1 MMGHGTGIGRVRG
14 LGSAKGG
21 ASHWAMER
29 MVSLATLPLFVWF
42 LVSLL
47 RLPDLS
53 YTTVVNWLGSSLN
66 AVLMVLL
73 VVTTFVH
80 LKQGMQVVLDD
91 YVHDEGTR
99 VLTNVALVFLSV
111 AGGAAATFAVLQ
123 IAFRGTAN

>member
-1 MMGHGTGIGRVRG
+1 MGHGTGIGRVRG

-123 IAFRGTAN
+123 IAFRGTAS

>member
-1 MMGHGTGIGRVRG
+1 MGTGTGIGRVRG

-21 ASHWAMER
+21 ATHWATER
-29 MVSLATLPLFVWF
+29 LISLATLPLFVWF
-42 LVSLL
+42 VAALL
-47 RLPDLS
+47 MLPDLS
-53 YTTVVNWLGSSLN
+53 HGTVVNWLSSPLN

-73 VVTTFVH
+73 AITNFVH

-99 VLTNVALVFLSV
+99 VLSNVALVFLSV

-123 IAFRGTAN
+123 IAFRGTGT

>member
-1 MMGHGTGIGRVRG
+1 MGSGTGIGRVRG

-21 ASHWAMER
+21 ASHWATER
-29 MVSLATLPLFVWF
+29 MISLATLPLFVWF
-42 LVSLL
+42 AVSLL

-53 YTTVVNWLGSSLN
+53 YTTVVNWLGSPLS

-80 LKQGMQVVLDD
+80 LKHGMQVVLDD

-123 IAFRGTAN
+123 IALRGTAS

>member
-1 MMGHGTGIGRVRG
+1 MGTGTGIGRVRG

-21 ASHWAMER
+21 ASHWATER
-29 MVSLATLPLFVWF
+29 LISLATLPLFVWF
-42 LVSLL
+42 LVALL
-47 RLPDLS
+47 RLPDLAHG
-53 YTTVVNWLGSSLN
+53 TVVNWLAAPLN
-66 AVLMVLL
+66 AVLMILL

-99 VLTNVALVFLSV
+99 VLTNIALVFLSV

-123 IAFRGTAN
+123 IALRASGA

>member
-1 MMGHGTGIGRVRG
+1 MGSGTGIGRVRG

-21 ASHWAMER
+21 ASHWATER

-42 LVSLL
+42 AVSLL

-53 YTTVVNWLGSSLN
+53 YTTVVNWLGSPLT

-80 LKQGMQVVLDD
+80 LKHGMQVVLDD

-123 IAFRGTAN
+123 IALRGTAS

>member
-1 MMGHGTGIGRVRG
+1 MGTGTGIGRVRG

-21 ASHWAMER
+21 ASHWATER
-29 MVSLATLPLFVWF
+29 MISLATLPLFVWF
-42 LVSLL
+42 VVSLL

-53 YTTVVNWLGSSLN
+53 YTTVVNWLGSPLS
-66 AVLMVLL
+66 AVLMLLL

-80 LKQGMQVVLDD
+80 MKQGMQVVLDD

-123 IAFRGTAN
+123 IAFRGTAS

>member
-1 MMGHGTGIGRVRG
+1 MGTGTGIGRVRG

-21 ASHWAMER
+21 ASHWATER
-29 MVSLATLPLFVWF
+29 LISLATLPLYVWF
-42 LVSLL
+42 MVALLSLPNL
-47 RLPDLS
+47 GHANVVGWLS
-53 YTTVVNWLGSSLN
+53 SPLN
-66 AVLMVLL
+66 AVMMVLL

-99 VLTNVALVFLSV
+99 VLTNIALVFLSV

-123 IAFRGTAN
+123 IAFRGTGS

>member
-1 MMGHGTGIGRVRG
+1 MGSGTGIGRVRG

-21 ASHWAMER
+21 ASHWATER
-29 MVSLATLPLFVWF
+29 MISLATLPLFVWF
-42 LVSLL
+42 VVSLL

-53 YTTVVNWLGSSLN
+53 YTTVINWLGSPLS

-73 VVTTFVH
+73 VITTFVH

-91 YVHDEGTR
+91 YVQDEGTR

-123 IAFRGTAN
+123 IAFRGTAS

>member
-1 MMGHGTGIGRVRG
+1 MGSGTQIGRVRG

-21 ASHWAMER
+21 ASHWAAER
-29 MVSLATLPLFVWF
+29 TISLATLPLFVWF
-42 LVSLL
+42 VASLL

-53 YTTVVNWLGSSLN
+53 HTTVVSWLGSPFN
-66 AVLMVLL
+66 AALMVLL
-73 VVTTFVH
+73 VATTFVH

-99 VLTNVALVFLSV
+99 VLSNVALVFLAV

-123 IAFRGTAN
+123 IAFRGTAS

>member
-1 MMGHGTGIGRVRG
+1 MGTGTGIGRVRG

-21 ASHWAMER
+21 ASHWATER
-29 MVSLATLPLFVWF
+29 LISLATLPLYVWF
-42 LVSLL
+42 LVALL
-47 RLPDLS
+47 TLPDLS
-53 YTTVVNWLGSSLN
+53 HGNVVNWLASPLN
-66 AVLMVLL
+66 AVMMILL

-99 VLTNVALVFLSV
+99 VLTNIALVFLSV

-123 IAFRGTAN
+123 IAFRGTGN

>member
-1 MMGHGTGIGRVRG
+1 MGSGTGIGRVRG

-21 ASHWAMER
+21 ASHWATER
-29 MVSLATLPLFVWF
+29 MISLATLPLFVWF
-42 LVSLL
+42 VVSLL

-53 YTTVVNWLGSSLN
+53 YTTVINWLGSPLS

-123 IAFRGTAN
+123 IAFRGTAS

>member
-1 MMGHGTGIGRVRG
+1 MGSGTGIGRVRG

-21 ASHWAMER
+21 ASHWATER
-29 MVSLATLPLFVWF
+29 MISLATLPLFVWF
-42 LVSLL
+42 VVSLL

-53 YTTVVNWLGSSLN
+53 YTTVVNWLGSPLS

-123 IAFRGTAN
+123 IAFRGTAS

>member
-1 MMGHGTGIGRVRG
+1 MGSGTGIGRVRG

-21 ASHWAMER
+21 ASHWATER
-29 MVSLATLPLFVWF
+29 MISLATLPLFVWF
-42 LVSLL
+42 VVSLL

-53 YTTVVNWLGSSLN
+53 YTTVVNWLGSPLS

-111 AGGAAATFAVLQ
+111 AGAAAGTFAVLQ
-123 IAFRGTAN
+123 IAFRGTAS